1 MIYISLSEIRILQ
14 LCHKNCSEWLN
25 WCAELQQVQARA
37 GYSSALAGASSS
49 AVSLGKRRA
58 LGPGL
63 GVDVPGVD
71 PSACNTSLLPS
82 LSSPATA
89 GTIEQCR

>member
-1 MIYISLSEIRILQ
+1 MKYVSYNFVTKIAASGSTG
-14 LCHKNCSEWLN
+14 
-25 WCAELQQVQARA
+25 AELQQVQARA
-37 GYSSALAGASSS
+37 GYSSALAGVSSS
-49 AVSLGKRRA
+49 AVSLGKRIA

-71 PSACNTSLLPS
+71 SSACNTSLLPS

-89 GTIEQCR
+89 GAIEQCR